1 MSHEGFSKQVGEL
14 SHFEAWWCYHFCH
27 HVCIYIY
34 IPLHCI
40 ASHHM
45 TWHCIH
51 TLHILNVMIVP
62 LYTLTYVHIYG
73 NHIVGEAICFHCHG
87 FFFSHGTAQSR
98 SWLCD
103 MLWTFAANRQGPPLS
118 LGRFSFF
125 FYLRPENELQWL
137 PFGDF
142 NLLRNIEKKSCS
154 IIELA
159 IGHGF
164 HDKLLNYWKVLMPSF
179 WGWPYRPW
187 WFLELPGFF
196 HRSIHHWKVKTEVP
210 SKIYWDAN

>member
-1 MSHEGFSKQVGEL
+1 ML
-14 SHFEAWWCYHFCH
+14 SLLPPCMHL
-27 HVCIYIY
+27 YIHS
-34 IPLHCI
+34 IALHRI
-40 ASHHM
+40 ASHDM
-45 TWHCIH
+45 
-51 TLHILNVMIVP
+51 TLHT
-62 LYTLTYVHIYG
+62 YTTHFECDDCAIIYIDICTHIWQPYSWWS
-73 NHIVGEAICFHCHG
+73 NLFSLPWF